1 MLSSRCGL
9 NMKHFQV
16 SEYSQDMT
24 SMSEKTSQEED
35 PEVQCYLWW
44 TVVMQTNIEETKA
57 LQRNGL
63 SLGSMKLE

>member
-35 PEVQCYLWW
+35 PEV
-44 TVVMQTNIEETKA
+44 
-57 LQRNGL
+57 
-63 SLGSMKLE
+63 